1 MATRY
6 IGITDA
12 RGYADTNNE
21 IVGAAA
27 GGTLAG
33 SQTVQVVFDDG
44 VFGSPQEQKQRLVA
58 ALQQI
63 IERVQTAK
71 EWPISSAS

>member
-6 IGITDA
+6 IGSTSQQP
-12 RGYADTNNE
+12 RGFGD

-33 SQTVQVVFDDG
+33 GQTVQVVFDDT
-44 VFGSPQEQKQRLVA
+44 VYTSSQEGKERLVDA
-58 ALQQI
+58 VTVILNKIKQ
-63 IERVQTAK
+63 AK
-71 EWPISSAS
+71 TYPIDSTS